1 MNASNVLN
9 ELSERIEM
17 LDRTINELRNQ
28 LNIQTQ
34 EMNEIGS
41 QYQSL
46 KSKFDM
52 KKMSVL
58 QLTKRLEEKTKILN
72 EARRA
77 YNKIVDN
84 TTKLIDAVANEAMN
98 DK

>member
-1 MNASNVLN
+1 
-9 ELSERIEM
+9 M

-28 LNIQTQ
+28 LNVQTQ

-52 KKMSVL
+52 KKMTVL

>member
-1 MNASNVLN
+1 MNATNVLN

-52 KKMSVL
+52 KKMTVL

-77 YNKIVDN
+77 HNKIVDN

>member
-1 MNASNVLN
+1 
-9 ELSERIEM
+9 M

-52 KKMSVL
+52 KKMTVL

-84 TTKLIDAVANEAMN
+84 TTKLIEAVANEAMN
-98 DK
+98 EK

>member
-1 MNASNVLN
+1 MNATNVLN

-28 LNIQTQ
+28 LNVQTQ

-46 KSKFDM
+46 KTKFDM
-52 KKMSVL
+52 KKMAVL

>member
-1 MNASNVLN
+1 
-9 ELSERIEM
+9 M

-52 KKMSVL
+52 KKMTVL

>member
-1 MNASNVLN
+1 
-9 ELSERIEM
+9 
-17 LDRTINELRNQ
+17 
-28 LNIQTQ
+28 
-34 EMNEIGS
+34 MNEIGS

-52 KKMSVL
+52 KKMTVL